1 MATPFTDEISLID
14 PPTHFT
20 APKFTFYDGT
30 ADPEDHI
37 IYYRQAMIPTSI
49 PNAKRDAVMCK
60 VFASSLKGSALQW
73 FNRLPAYSI
82 DSFATL
88 AKLFM
93 AQFASSRQY
102 RKDPDD
108 LYKTQQKQGEP
119 LRDYIQ
125 RFNDTKVKIVNCPE
139 VISCNAF

>member
-1 MATPFTDEISLID
+1 MNDLLGTLVDTPFTDEISLID

-49 PNAKRDAVMCK
+49 PNAKRDVVMCK

-73 FNRLPAYSI
+73 FNRFPTYSI

-93 AQFASSRQY
+93 AQFALSR
-102 RKDPDD
+102 
-108 LYKTQQKQGEP
+108 
-119 LRDYIQ
+119 
-125 RFNDTKVKIVNCPE
+125 
-139 VISCNAF
+139 